1 MRSVWC
7 DRLRFVVDF
16 FCEFNY
22 LTGKRVFGLY
32 TRKKGFTVIS
42 IILTVVKSKVGP
54 VKNTYFVAIRMK
66 IVISLIMVKQIK
78 HVSSVSFDFL
88 NVNNYDGKS
97 DNTLHQLEGNF
108 T

>member
-1 MRSVWC
+1 MCLVC
-7 DRLRFVVDF
+7 IL
-16 FCEFNY
+16 E
-22 LTGKRVFGLY
+22 
-32 TRKKGFTVIS
+32 KKGFTVIS

-78 HVSSVSFDFL
+78 RVSRDCKMPFFKGHLVSFDFL